1 MSTSNED
8 LVTPNTGSTLQA
20 NSTPPSNSQVGE
32 PESNALGINSNEG
45 QQPAHNNEATTGNEG
60 HVPGTSGD
68 FLIANAAL
76 ASCNTILKGY
86 RSSRISK
93 GTALCRIYTILLEA
107 VSDDESTPAKHSAV
121 FSPLLRIIRDI
132 SQKPNAMDVVNIQKV
147 PHIFQRGSMTM
158 KNLKTSHLLNEQNL
172 MTQNTPGLSLISY
185 MVLHYLCHS
194 LNPLSYSN
202 SMLLI

>member
-8 LVTPNTGSTLQA
+8 LVTPNNGSTLQA

-60 HVPGTSGD
+60 HVSGTSGD

-76 ASCNTILKGY
+76 ASCNTILEGY
-86 RSSRISK
+86 CSSRISK

-107 VSDDESTPAKHSAV
+107 VPDDESTPAFVEEAFSRFLTIIENHQGHLTEAECRGHRQHSE
-121 FSPLLRIIRDI
+121 SP
-132 SQKPNAMDVVNIQKV
+132 
-147 PHIFQRGSMTM
+147 PHIPERIHDDEEHEDIPPPKQVKPDDSKFPWT
-158 KNLKTSHLLNEQNL
+158 
-172 MTQNTPGLSLISY
+172 ISDF
-185 MVLHYLCHS
+185 
-194 LNPLSYSN
+194 
-202 SMLLI
+202 I